1 MKQYLDAVRE
11 TLEKGTRKP
20 NRTGVDTISTFNI
33 NYEIDLAEGFPLL
46 TTKAVSWKN
55 IVIENLWFLSGSTD
69 IGLLKKH
76 DCKFWDPWAD
86 EHGKV
91 PSAYGNF
98 WRHFPLPNNRTNDQ
112 IAYIVEQL
120 HKNPM
125 SRRMLVSAW
134 APGNAQTS
142 ALPPCHALWAVNVQL
157 DESGEQV
164 LCLHLTQRS
173 CDIALGVPYNIAG
186 YAFML
191 ELLSRFSGIPAGVF
205 GHTLI
210 DAHIYTAKAD
220 GTKAEYDHIPG
231 LKQQLERAPRSL
243 PSLEIDSSI
252 KSLADIE
259 SLLSLD
265 TDEIMDKF
273 KLHNYDPHPA
283 ITFKVAV

>member
-11 TLEKGTRKP
+11 TLKKGTRKP

-33 NYEIDLAEGFPLL
+33 NYEIDLTEGFPLL

-98 WRHFPLPNNRTNDQ
+98 WRHFPLPDNRTNDQ

-142 ALPPCHALWAVNVQL
+142 ALPPCHALWVVNVQL
-157 DESGEQV
+157 DESGAPV

-259 SLLSLD
+259 PLLSLD

-283 ITFKVAV
+283 IAFKVAV